1 MVRKGIYQIR
11 IMKQHLAFKCNSVK
25 RIIRKDHLQINRK
38 GQIKLEGSVINQI
51 CASMES
57 FFDTEKKIGDYIV
70 RNPKKVVDMTVGELA
85 KACGVSEAS
94 VSRFCKRI
102 ELKGFH
108 HLKISLARELVDAQD
123 DGEISGHISVD
134 DMEGSLRGILS
145 NKMEELR
152 QTVAMMDREELK
164 KVLELINN
172 ADTVLIAAV
181 GNTIPVAM
189 DGAYKLNQIGIRAVS
204 TPIWETELGY
214 SYNLTDRDVVIAI
227 SNSGESTGVIQILEA
242 AQSRGAVTISITNN
256 ARSSVAELS
265 TYHIT
270 TATREKLF
278 LDGYCFSRVSATM
291 VIEIIYLLLASMRK
305 ESYESIVRHE
315 QAMAYT
321 KE

>member
-1 MVRKGIYQIR
+1 M
-11 IMKQHLAFKCNSVK
+11 
-25 RIIRKDHLQINRK
+25 
-38 GQIKLEGSVINQI
+38 EGSVINQI
-51 CASMES
+51 CASMDS

-85 KACGVSEAS
+85 KECGVSEAS

-102 ELKGFH
+102 VLKGFH
-108 HLKISLARELVDAQD
+108 HLKISLARELVDAKD

-152 QTVAMMDREELK
+152 QTVAMIDREKLK
-164 KVLELINN
+164 KILDVINN
-172 ADTVLIAAV
+172 ADTVLMAAV

-189 DGAYKLNQIGIRAVS
+189 DGAYKLNQIGIRAMS

-214 SYNLTDRDVVIAI
+214 SYNLTDKDIVVAI

-242 AQSRGAVTISITNN
+242 AKSRGAVAISITNN

>member
-1 MVRKGIYQIR
+1 M
-11 IMKQHLAFKCNSVK
+11 
-25 RIIRKDHLQINRK
+25 
-38 GQIKLEGSVINQI
+38 EGSVINQI
-51 CASMES
+51 CASMDS

-85 KACGVSEAS
+85 KECGVSEAS

-108 HLKISLARELVDAQD
+108 HLKISLARELVDAKD

-152 QTVAMMDREELK
+152 QTVAMIDREELK
-164 KVLELINN
+164 KILDVINN
-172 ADTVLIAAV
+172 ADTVLMAAV

-189 DGAYKLNQIGIRAVS
+189 DGAYKLNQIGIRAMS

-214 SYNLTDRDVVIAI
+214 SYNLTDKDVVVAI

-242 AQSRGAVTISITNN
+242 AKSRGAVAISITNN
-256 ARSSVAELS
+256 ARLSVAELS

>member
-1 MVRKGIYQIR
+1 M
-11 IMKQHLAFKCNSVK
+11 
-25 RIIRKDHLQINRK
+25 
-38 GQIKLEGSVINQI
+38 EGSVINQI
-51 CASMES
+51 CASMDS

-85 KACGVSEAS
+85 KECGVSEAS

-108 HLKISLARELVDAQD
+108 HLKISLARELVDAKD

-152 QTVAMMDREELK
+152 QTVAMIDREELK
-164 KVLELINN
+164 KILGVINN
-172 ADTVLIAAV
+172 ADTVLMAAV

-189 DGAYKLNQIGIRAVS
+189 DGAYKLNQIGIRAMS

-214 SYNLTDRDVVIAI
+214 SYNLTDKDVVVAI

-242 AQSRGAVTISITNN
+242 AKSRGAVAISITNN
-256 ARSSVAELS
+256 VRSSVAELS

>member
-1 MVRKGIYQIR
+1 M
-11 IMKQHLAFKCNSVK
+11 
-25 RIIRKDHLQINRK
+25 
-38 GQIKLEGSVINQI
+38 EGSVINQI
-51 CASMES
+51 CASMDS

-85 KACGVSEAS
+85 KECGVSEAS

-108 HLKISLARELVDAQD
+108 HLKISLARELVDAKD

-152 QTVAMMDREELK
+152 QTVAMIDREELK
-164 KVLELINN
+164 KILDVINN
-172 ADTVLIAAV
+172 ADTVLMAAV

-189 DGAYKLNQIGIRAVS
+189 DGAYKLNQIGIRAMS

-214 SYNLTDRDVVIAI
+214 SYNLTDKDVVVAI

-242 AQSRGAVTISITNN
+242 AKSRGAVAISITNN

-305 ESYESIVRHE
+305 ESYEAIVRHE

>member
-1 MVRKGIYQIR
+1 M
-11 IMKQHLAFKCNSVK
+11 
-25 RIIRKDHLQINRK
+25 
-38 GQIKLEGSVINQI
+38 EGSVINQI
-51 CASMES
+51 RASMDS

-85 KACGVSEAS
+85 KECGVSEAS

-108 HLKISLARELVDAQD
+108 HLKISLARELVDAKD

-152 QTVAMMDREELK
+152 QTVAMIDREKLK
-164 KVLELINN
+164 KILDVINN
-172 ADTVLIAAV
+172 ADTVLMAAV

-189 DGAYKLNQIGIRAVS
+189 DGAYKLNQIGIRAMS

-214 SYNLTDRDVVIAI
+214 SYNLTDKDIVVAI

-242 AQSRGAVTISITNN
+242 AKSRGAVAISITNN

>member
-1 MVRKGIYQIR
+1 M
-11 IMKQHLAFKCNSVK
+11 
-25 RIIRKDHLQINRK
+25 D
-38 GQIKLEGSVINQI
+38 
-51 CASMES
+51 S

-85 KACGVSEAS
+85 KECGVSEAS

-108 HLKISLARELVDAQD
+108 HLKISLARELVDAKD
-123 DGEISGHISVD
+123 DGEISGHIFVD

-152 QTVAMMDREELK
+152 QTVAMIDSEELK
-164 KVLELINN
+164 K
-172 ADTVLIAAV
+172 
-181 GNTIPVAM
+181 
-189 DGAYKLNQIGIRAVS
+189 
-204 TPIWETELGY
+204 
-214 SYNLTDRDVVIAI
+214 
-227 SNSGESTGVIQILEA
+227 ILEA
-242 AQSRGAVTISITNN
+242 AKSRVAVAILITNN

>member
-1 MVRKGIYQIR
+1 MPRMTERYLDIY
-11 IMKQHLAFKCNSVK
+11 L
-25 RIIRKDHLQINRK
+25 
-38 GQIKLEGSVINQI
+38 
-51 CASMES
+51 
-57 FFDTEKKIGDYIV
+57 
-70 RNPKKVVDMTVGELA
+70 
-85 KACGVSEAS
+85 
-94 VSRFCKRI
+94 
-102 ELKGFH
+102 
-108 HLKISLARELVDAQD
+108 
-123 DGEISGHISVD
+123 D

-152 QTVAMMDREELK
+152 QTVAMIDREELK
-164 KVLELINN
+164 KILDVINN
-172 ADTVLIAAV
+172 ADTVLMAAV

-189 DGAYKLNQIGIRAVS
+189 DGAYKLNQIGIRAMS

-214 SYNLTDRDVVIAI
+214 SYNLTDKDVVVAI

-242 AQSRGAVTISITNN
+242 AKSRGAVAISITNN

>member
-1 MVRKGIYQIR
+1 M
-11 IMKQHLAFKCNSVK
+11 
-25 RIIRKDHLQINRK
+25 
-38 GQIKLEGSVINQI
+38 EGSVINQI
-51 CASMES
+51 CASMDS

-85 KACGVSEAS
+85 KECGVSEAS

-108 HLKISLARELVDAQD
+108 HLKISLARELVDAKD

-152 QTVAMMDREELK
+152 QTVAMIDREKLK
-164 KVLELINN
+164 KILDVINN
-172 ADTVLIAAV
+172 ADTVLMAAV

-189 DGAYKLNQIGIRAVS
+189 DGAYKLNQIGIRAMS

-214 SYNLTDRDVVIAI
+214 SYNLTDKDIVVAI

-242 AQSRGAVTISITNN
+242 AKSRGAVAISITNN
-256 ARSSVAELS
+256 ARSSVAELR

>member
-1 MVRKGIYQIR
+1 M
-11 IMKQHLAFKCNSVK
+11 
-25 RIIRKDHLQINRK
+25 
-38 GQIKLEGSVINQI
+38 EGSVINQI
-51 CASMES
+51 CASMDS

-85 KACGVSEAS
+85 KECGVSEAS

-102 ELKGFH
+102 ELKGFQ
-108 HLKISLARELVDAQD
+108 HLKISLARELVDAKD

-152 QTVAMMDREELK
+152 QTVAMIDREKLK
-164 KVLELINN
+164 KILDVINN
-172 ADTVLIAAV
+172 ADTVLMAAV

-189 DGAYKLNQIGIRAVS
+189 DGAYKLNQIGIRAMS

-214 SYNLTDRDVVIAI
+214 SYNLTDKDIVVAI

-242 AQSRGAVTISITNN
+242 AKSRGAVAISITNN

>member
-1 MVRKGIYQIR
+1 M
-11 IMKQHLAFKCNSVK
+11 
-25 RIIRKDHLQINRK
+25 
-38 GQIKLEGSVINQI
+38 EGSVINQI
-51 CASMES
+51 CASMDS

-70 RNPKKVVDMTVGELA
+70 RHPKKVVDMTVGELA
-85 KACGVSEAS
+85 KECGVSEAS

-108 HLKISLARELVDAQD
+108 HLKISLARELVDAKD
-123 DGEISGHISVD
+123 GGEISGHISVD

-152 QTVAMMDREELK
+152 QTVAMIDREELK
-164 KVLELINN
+164 KILGVINN
-172 ADTVLIAAV
+172 ADTVLMAAV

-189 DGAYKLNQIGIRAVS
+189 DGAYKLNQIGIRAMS

-214 SYNLTDRDVVIAI
+214 SYNLTDKDVVVAI

-242 AQSRGAVTISITNN
+242 AKSRGAVAISITNN
-256 ARSSVAELS
+256 VRSSVAELS

>member
-1 MVRKGIYQIR
+1 M
-11 IMKQHLAFKCNSVK
+11 
-25 RIIRKDHLQINRK
+25 
-38 GQIKLEGSVINQI
+38 EGSVINQI
-51 CASMES
+51 CASMDS

-85 KACGVSEAS
+85 KECGVSEAS

-108 HLKISLARELVDAQD
+108 HLKISLARELVDAKD

-152 QTVAMMDREELK
+152 QTVAMIDSEELK
-164 KVLELINN
+164 KILDVINN
-172 ADTVLIAAV
+172 ADTVLMAAV

-189 DGAYKLNQIGIRAVS
+189 DGAYKLNQIGIRAMS

-214 SYNLTDRDVVIAI
+214 SYNLTNKDVVVAI

-242 AQSRGAVTISITNN
+242 AKSRGAVAISITNN

>member
-1 MVRKGIYQIR
+1 M
-11 IMKQHLAFKCNSVK
+11 
-25 RIIRKDHLQINRK
+25 
-38 GQIKLEGSVINQI
+38 EGSVINQI
-51 CASMES
+51 CASMDS
-57 FFDTEKKIGDYIV
+57 FFDTENKIGEYIV

-85 KACGVSEAS
+85 KECGVSEAS

-108 HLKISLARELVDAQD
+108 HLKISLARELVDAKD

-152 QTVAMMDREELK
+152 QTVAMIDREELK
-164 KVLELINN
+164 KILDVINN
-172 ADTVLIAAV
+172 ADTVLMAAV

-189 DGAYKLNQIGIRAVS
+189 DGAYKLNQIGIRAMS

-214 SYNLTDRDVVIAI
+214 SYNLTDKDIVVAI

-242 AQSRGAVTISITNN
+242 AKSRGAVAISITNN

>member
-1 MVRKGIYQIR
+1 M
-11 IMKQHLAFKCNSVK
+11 
-25 RIIRKDHLQINRK
+25 
-38 GQIKLEGSVINQI
+38 EGSVINQI
-51 CASMES
+51 CASMDS

-85 KACGVSEAS
+85 KECGVSEAS

-108 HLKISLARELVDAQD
+108 HLKISLARELVDAKD

-152 QTVAMMDREELK
+152 QTVAMIDREKLK
-164 KVLELINN
+164 KILDVINN
-172 ADTVLIAAV
+172 ADTVLMAAV

-189 DGAYKLNQIGIRAVS
+189 DGAYKLNQIGIRAMS

-214 SYNLTDRDVVIAI
+214 SYNLTDKDIVVAI

-242 AQSRGAVTISITNN
+242 ANSRGAVAISITNN

>member
-1 MVRKGIYQIR
+1 M
-11 IMKQHLAFKCNSVK
+11 
-25 RIIRKDHLQINRK
+25 
-38 GQIKLEGSVINQI
+38 EGSVINQI
-51 CASMES
+51 CASMDS

-85 KACGVSEAS
+85 KECGVSEAS

-108 HLKISLARELVDAQD
+108 HLKISLARELVDVQD
-123 DGEISGHISVD
+123 NGEISGHISVD
-134 DMEGSLRGILS
+134 DMERSLRGILS
-145 NKMEELR
+145 NKMEELK
-152 QTVAMMDREELK
+152 QTVAMMDRDELK
-164 KVLELINN
+164 KVLEVINN
-172 ADTVLIAAV
+172 ADTVLMAAV

-214 SYNLTDRDVVIAI
+214 SYNLTARDVVIAI
-227 SNSGESTGVIQILEA
+227 SNSGESTGVIQVLEA
-242 AQSRGAVTISITNN
+242 AKSRGAVTISITNN
-256 ARSSVAELS
+256 DKSSVAELS

>member
-1 MVRKGIYQIR
+1 M
-11 IMKQHLAFKCNSVK
+11 
-25 RIIRKDHLQINRK
+25 
-38 GQIKLEGSVINQI
+38 EGSVINQI
-51 CASMES
+51 CASMDS

-85 KACGVSEAS
+85 KECGVSEAS

-108 HLKISLARELVDAQD
+108 HLKISLARELVDAKD

-134 DMEGSLRGILS
+134 DMEGSLRVILS

-152 QTVAMMDREELK
+152 QTVAMIDREELK
-164 KVLELINN
+164 KILDVINN
-172 ADTVLIAAV
+172 ADTVLMAAV

-189 DGAYKLNQIGIRAVS
+189 DGAYKLNQIGIRAMS

-214 SYNLTDRDVVIAI
+214 SYNLTDKDVVVAI

-242 AQSRGAVTISITNN
+242 AKSRGAVAISITNN

>member
-1 MVRKGIYQIR
+1 M
-11 IMKQHLAFKCNSVK
+11 
-25 RIIRKDHLQINRK
+25 
-38 GQIKLEGSVINQI
+38 EGSVINQI
-51 CASMES
+51 CASMDS

-85 KACGVSEAS
+85 KECGVSEAS

-108 HLKISLARELVDAQD
+108 HLKISLARELVEAKD

-152 QTVAMMDREELK
+152 QTVAMIDREELK
-164 KVLELINN
+164 KILDVINN
-172 ADTVLIAAV
+172 ADTVLMAAV

-189 DGAYKLNQIGIRAVS
+189 DGAYKLNQIGIRAMS

-214 SYNLTDRDVVIAI
+214 SYNLTDKDVVVAI

-242 AQSRGAVTISITNN
+242 AKSRGAVAISITNN

>member
-1 MVRKGIYQIR
+1 M
-11 IMKQHLAFKCNSVK
+11 
-25 RIIRKDHLQINRK
+25 
-38 GQIKLEGSVINQI
+38 EGPVINQI
-51 CASMES
+51 CASMDS

-85 KACGVSEAS
+85 KECGVSEAS

-108 HLKISLARELVDAQD
+108 HLKISLARELVDAKD

-152 QTVAMMDREELK
+152 QTVAMIDREELK
-164 KVLELINN
+164 KILDVINN
-172 ADTVLIAAV
+172 ADTVLMAAV

-189 DGAYKLNQIGIRAVS
+189 DGAYKLNQIGIRAMS

-214 SYNLTDRDVVIAI
+214 SYNLTDKDVVVAI

-242 AQSRGAVTISITNN
+242 AKSRGAVAISITNN

>member
-1 MVRKGIYQIR
+1 M
-11 IMKQHLAFKCNSVK
+11 
-25 RIIRKDHLQINRK
+25 
-38 GQIKLEGSVINQI
+38 EGSVINQI
-51 CASMES
+51 CASMDS

-85 KACGVSEAS
+85 KECGVSEAS

-108 HLKISLARELVDAQD
+108 HLKISLARELVDAKD

-152 QTVAMMDREELK
+152 QTVAMIDREELK
-164 KVLELINN
+164 KILDVINN
-172 ADTVLIAAV
+172 ADTVLMAAV

-189 DGAYKLNQIGIRAVS
+189 DGAYKLNQIGIRAMS

-214 SYNLTDRDVVIAI
+214 SYNLTDKDVVVAI

-242 AQSRGAVTISITNN
+242 AKSRGAVAISITNN

-278 LDGYCFSRVSATM
+278 LDGYCFSMVSATM

>member
-1 MVRKGIYQIR
+1 M
-11 IMKQHLAFKCNSVK
+11 
-25 RIIRKDHLQINRK
+25 
-38 GQIKLEGSVINQI
+38 EGSVINQI
-51 CASMES
+51 CASMDS

-85 KACGVSEAS
+85 KECCVSEAS

-108 HLKISLARELVDAQD
+108 HLKISLARELVDAKD

-152 QTVAMMDREELK
+152 QTVAMIDREDLK
-164 KVLELINN
+164 KILDVINN
-172 ADTVLIAAV
+172 ADTVLMAAV

-189 DGAYKLNQIGIRAVS
+189 DGAYKLNQIGIRAMS

-214 SYNLTDRDVVIAI
+214 SYNLTDKDVVVAI

-242 AQSRGAVTISITNN
+242 AKSRGAVAISITNN
-256 ARSSVAELS
+256 DRSSVAELS

-291 VIEIIYLLLASMRK
+291 VIEIIYLLLASRRK

>member
-1 MVRKGIYQIR
+1 M
-11 IMKQHLAFKCNSVK
+11 
-25 RIIRKDHLQINRK
+25 
-38 GQIKLEGSVINQI
+38 EESVINQI
-51 CASMES
+51 CASMDS

-85 KACGVSEAS
+85 KECGVSEAS

-108 HLKISLARELVDAQD
+108 HLKISLARELVDAKD

-152 QTVAMMDREELK
+152 QTVAMIDREKLK
-164 KVLELINN
+164 KILDVINN
-172 ADTVLIAAV
+172 ADTVLMAAV

-189 DGAYKLNQIGIRAVS
+189 DGAYKLNQIGIRAMS

-214 SYNLTDRDVVIAI
+214 SYNLTDKDIVVAI

-242 AQSRGAVTISITNN
+242 AKSRGAVAISITNN

>member
-1 MVRKGIYQIR
+1 M
-11 IMKQHLAFKCNSVK
+11 
-25 RIIRKDHLQINRK
+25 D
-38 GQIKLEGSVINQI
+38 
-51 CASMES
+51 S

-85 KACGVSEAS
+85 KECGVSEAS

-108 HLKISLARELVDAQD
+108 HLKISLARELVDAKD

-152 QTVAMMDREELK
+152 QTVAMIDREELK
-164 KVLELINN
+164 K
-172 ADTVLIAAV
+172 
-181 GNTIPVAM
+181 
-189 DGAYKLNQIGIRAVS
+189 
-204 TPIWETELGY
+204 
-214 SYNLTDRDVVIAI
+214 
-227 SNSGESTGVIQILEA
+227 ILEA
-242 AQSRGAVTISITNN
+242 AKSRGAVAISITNN
-256 ARSSVAELS
+256 IRSSVAELS

>member
-1 MVRKGIYQIR
+1 M
-11 IMKQHLAFKCNSVK
+11 
-25 RIIRKDHLQINRK
+25 
-38 GQIKLEGSVINQI
+38 EGSVINQI
-51 CASMES
+51 CASMDS

-85 KACGVSEAS
+85 KECGVSEAS

-102 ELKGFH
+102 ELKEFH
-108 HLKISLARELVDAQD
+108 HLKISLARELVDAKD

-152 QTVAMMDREELK
+152 QTVAMMDSEELK
-164 KVLELINN
+164 KILDVINN
-172 ADTVLIAAV
+172 ADTVLMAAV

-189 DGAYKLNQIGIRAVS
+189 DGAYKLNQIGIRAMS

-214 SYNLTDRDVVIAI
+214 SYNLTDKDVVVAI

-242 AQSRGAVTISITNN
+242 AKSRGAVAISITNN

>member
-1 MVRKGIYQIR
+1 M
-11 IMKQHLAFKCNSVK
+11 
-25 RIIRKDHLQINRK
+25 
-38 GQIKLEGSVINQI
+38 EGSVINQI
-51 CASMES
+51 CASMDS

-85 KACGVSEAS
+85 KECGVSEAS

-108 HLKISLARELVDAQD
+108 HLKISLARELVDAKD

-152 QTVAMMDREELK
+152 QTVAMIDREELK
-164 KVLELINN
+164 KILDVINN
-172 ADTVLIAAV
+172 ADTVLMAAV

-189 DGAYKLNQIGIRAVS
+189 DGAYKLNQIGIRAMS

-214 SYNLTDRDVVIAI
+214 SYNLTDKDVVVAI

-242 AQSRGAVTISITNN
+242 AKSRGAVAISITNN

-305 ESYESIVRHE
+305 ESYESIVRNE

>member
-1 MVRKGIYQIR
+1 M
-11 IMKQHLAFKCNSVK
+11 
-25 RIIRKDHLQINRK
+25 
-38 GQIKLEGSVINQI
+38 EGSVINQI
-51 CASMES
+51 CASMDS

-85 KACGVSEAS
+85 KECGVSEAS

-108 HLKISLARELVDAQD
+108 HLKISLARELVDAKD
-123 DGEISGHISVD
+123 EGEISGHISVD
-134 DMEGSLRGILS
+134 DIDGSLRGILS

-152 QTVAMMDREELK
+152 QTVAMIDRGELK
-164 KVLELINN
+164 KILEVIND
-172 ADTVLIAAV
+172 ADTVLMAAV

-214 SYNLTDRDVVIAI
+214 SYNMTGKDVVIAI

-242 AQSRGAVTISITNN
+242 AKSHGAVAISITNN

>member
-1 MVRKGIYQIR
+1 M
-11 IMKQHLAFKCNSVK
+11 
-25 RIIRKDHLQINRK
+25 
-38 GQIKLEGSVINQI
+38 EGSVINQI
-51 CASMES
+51 CASMDS

-85 KACGVSEAS
+85 KECCVSEAS

-108 HLKISLARELVDAQD
+108 HLKISLARELVDAKD

-152 QTVAMMDREELK
+152 QTVAMIDREDLK
-164 KVLELINN
+164 KILDVINN
-172 ADTVLIAAV
+172 ADTVLMAAV

-214 SYNLTDRDVVIAI
+214 SYNLTDKDVVVAI

-242 AQSRGAVTISITNN
+242 AKSRGAVAISITNN

>member
-1 MVRKGIYQIR
+1 M
-11 IMKQHLAFKCNSVK
+11 
-25 RIIRKDHLQINRK
+25 
-38 GQIKLEGSVINQI
+38 EGSVINQI
-51 CASMES
+51 CASMDS
-57 FFDTEKKIGDYIV
+57 FLDTEKKIGDYIV

-85 KACGVSEAS
+85 KECGVSEAS

-108 HLKISLARELVDAQD
+108 HLKISLARELVDAKD

-152 QTVAMMDREELK
+152 QTVAMIDREKLK
-164 KVLELINN
+164 KILDVINN
-172 ADTVLIAAV
+172 ADTVLMAAV

-189 DGAYKLNQIGIRAVS
+189 DGAYKLNQIGIRAMS

-214 SYNLTDRDVVIAI
+214 SYNLTDKDIVVAI

-242 AQSRGAVTISITNN
+242 AKSRGAVAISITNN

>member
-1 MVRKGIYQIR
+1 M
-11 IMKQHLAFKCNSVK
+11 
-25 RIIRKDHLQINRK
+25 
-38 GQIKLEGSVINQI
+38 EGSVINQI
-51 CASMES
+51 CASMDS

-70 RNPKKVVDMTVGELA
+70 RKPKKVVDMTVGELA
-85 KACGVSEAS
+85 KECGVSEAS

-102 ELKGFH
+102 ERKGFH
-108 HLKISLARELVDAQD
+108 HLKISLARELVDAKD
-123 DGEISGHISVD
+123 EGEISGHISVD

-152 QTVAMMDREELK
+152 QTVAMIDREELK
-164 KVLELINN
+164 KILDVINN
-172 ADTVLIAAV
+172 ADTVLMAAV

-189 DGAYKLNQIGIRAVS
+189 DGAYKLNQIGIRAMS

-214 SYNLTDRDVVIAI
+214 SYNLTDKDVVVAI
-227 SNSGESTGVIQILEA
+227 SNSGESTGVIRILEA
-242 AQSRGAVTISITNN
+242 AKSRGAVAISITNN

>member
-1 MVRKGIYQIR
+1 M
-11 IMKQHLAFKCNSVK
+11 
-25 RIIRKDHLQINRK
+25 
-38 GQIKLEGSVINQI
+38 EGSVINQI
-51 CASMES
+51 CASMDS

-85 KACGVSEAS
+85 KECGVSEAS

-108 HLKISLARELVDAQD
+108 HLKISLARELVDAKD

-152 QTVAMMDREELK
+152 QTVAMIDREELK
-164 KVLELINN
+164 K
-172 ADTVLIAAV
+172 
-181 GNTIPVAM
+181 
-189 DGAYKLNQIGIRAVS
+189 
-204 TPIWETELGY
+204 
-214 SYNLTDRDVVIAI
+214 
-227 SNSGESTGVIQILEA
+227 ILEA
-242 AQSRGAVTISITNN
+242 AKSRGAVAISITNN

-278 LDGYCFSRVSATM
+278 LYGYCFSRVSATM
-291 VIEIIYLLLASMRK
+291 VIEIIYLLIASMRK
-305 ESYESIVRHE
+305 ESYKSIVRHE

>member
-1 MVRKGIYQIR
+1 M
-11 IMKQHLAFKCNSVK
+11 
-25 RIIRKDHLQINRK
+25 
-38 GQIKLEGSVINQI
+38 EGSVINQI
-51 CASMES
+51 CASMDS

-85 KACGVSEAS
+85 KECGVSEAS

-108 HLKISLARELVDAQD
+108 HLKISLARELVDAKD

-152 QTVAMMDREELK
+152 QTVAMIDREELK
-164 KVLELINN
+164 KILGVINN
-172 ADTVLIAAV
+172 ADTVLMAAV

-189 DGAYKLNQIGIRAVS
+189 DGAYKFNQIGIRAIS

-214 SYNLTDRDVVIAI
+214 SYNLTDKDVVVAI

-242 AQSRGAVTISITNN
+242 AKSRGAVAISITNN
-256 ARSSVAELS
+256 VRSSVAELS

>member
-1 MVRKGIYQIR
+1 M
-11 IMKQHLAFKCNSVK
+11 
-25 RIIRKDHLQINRK
+25 
-38 GQIKLEGSVINQI
+38 EGSVINQI
-51 CASMES
+51 CASMDS

-85 KACGVSEAS
+85 KECGVSEAS

-108 HLKISLARELVDAQD
+108 HLKISLARELVDAED

-152 QTVAMMDREELK
+152 QTVAMIDREELK
-164 KVLELINN
+164 KILDVINN
-172 ADTVLIAAV
+172 ADTVLMAAV

-189 DGAYKLNQIGIRAVS
+189 DGAYKLNQIGIRAM
-204 TPIWETELGY
+204 
-214 SYNLTDRDVVIAI
+214 
-227 SNSGESTGVIQILEA
+227 
-242 AQSRGAVTISITNN
+242 SITNN

>member
-1 MVRKGIYQIR
+1 M
-11 IMKQHLAFKCNSVK
+11 
-25 RIIRKDHLQINRK
+25 
-38 GQIKLEGSVINQI
+38 EGSVINQI
-51 CASMES
+51 CASMDS

-85 KACGVSEAS
+85 KECGVSEAS

-108 HLKISLARELVDAQD
+108 HLKISLARELVDAKD

-152 QTVAMMDREELK
+152 QTVAMIDREELK
-164 KVLELINN
+164 KILDVINN
-172 ADTVLIAAV
+172 ADTVLMAAV

-189 DGAYKLNQIGIRAVS
+189 DGAYKLNQIGIRAMS

-214 SYNLTDRDVVIAI
+214 SYNLTDKDIVVAI

-242 AQSRGAVTISITNN
+242 AKSRGAVAISVTNN

>member
-1 MVRKGIYQIR
+1 M
-11 IMKQHLAFKCNSVK
+11 
-25 RIIRKDHLQINRK
+25 
-38 GQIKLEGSVINQI
+38 EGSVINQI
-51 CASMES
+51 CASMDS

-85 KACGVSEAS
+85 KECGVSEAS

-108 HLKISLARELVDAQD
+108 HLKISLARELVDAKD

-152 QTVAMMDREELK
+152 QTVAMMDSEELK
-164 KVLELINN
+164 KILDVINN
-172 ADTVLIAAV
+172 ADTVLMAAV

-189 DGAYKLNQIGIRAVS
+189 DGAYKLNQIGICAMS

-214 SYNLTDRDVVIAI
+214 SYNLTDKDVVVAI

-242 AQSRGAVTISITNN
+242 AKSRGAVAISITNN